1 MPEPQMD
8 NTQRVIAA
16 YKAWFTSEH
25 GKVALDN
32 LAKHCFENN
41 MLHIFDVN
49 SARKTDFNLGKNDV
63 IRHIRCM
70 LERKTEPKQAKVI
83 SERKIL

>member
-1 MPEPQMD
+1 MPEPDKQ
-8 NTQRVIAA
+8 QRVIAA
-16 YKAWFTSEH
+16 YKAWFNSEH
-25 GKVALDN
+25 GKVVLEN
-32 LAKHCFENN
+32 LAKHCFEDN
-41 MLHIFDVN
+41 MLHIFDVT

-70 LERKTEPKQAKVI
+70 LERKTEPKPEKVI

>member
-1 MPEPQMD
+1 MVESMD

-16 YKAWFTSEH
+16 YKAWFNSEH
-25 GKVALDN
+25 GKIVLEN
-32 LAKHCFENN
+32 LAKFCLEPAI
-41 MLHIFDVN
+41 LHIFDVN

-70 LERKTEPKQAKVI
+70 LERKTEPTQTKVI
-83 SERKIL
+83 SERKII

>member
-1 MPEPQMD
+1 MPDEQQD

-16 YKAWFTSEH
+16 YKAWFKSEH
-25 GKVALDN
+25 GKVVLEN
-32 LAKHCFENN
+32 LSKHCFESNI
-41 MLHIFDVN
+41 LHIFDVN

-70 LERKTEPKQAKVI
+70 LERKTEPTQKTVI

>member
-1 MPEPQMD
+1 MPEELD

-16 YKAWFTSEH
+16 YKAWFISEH
-25 GKVALDN
+25 GKIVLDN
-32 LAKHCFENN
+32 LAKHCLESNI
-41 MLHIFDVN
+41 LHIFDVN

-63 IRHIRCM
+63 IRYIRYM
-70 LERKTEPKQAKVI
+70 LERKTEPTQGKVI